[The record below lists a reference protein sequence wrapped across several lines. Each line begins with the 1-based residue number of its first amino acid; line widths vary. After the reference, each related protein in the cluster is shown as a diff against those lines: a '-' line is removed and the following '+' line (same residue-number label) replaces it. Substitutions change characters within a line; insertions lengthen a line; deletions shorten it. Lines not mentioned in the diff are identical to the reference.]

1 MSSPWDSQWG
11 SKPWWMWAHSPSCPR
26 AVPIP
31 MPTPLDGKWGGD
43 SCTHPMQITVSE
55 YDDVRRDVS
64 SMYHKVTLGE
74 LQRITPTVRSPH
86 QHPATHISCLPCAP
100 ACPCPL
106 APSFSLLPLPCPL
119 VRRAMWCNALM
130 SPEIFCTA
138 PPNQCTLDGDK
149 SVHPALLWVL
159 GALSGPDLVPREGV
173 VKAESP
179 VTWLGPHSDVS
190 LAASS
195 SGSAYWTASSMTTSQ
210 RMKRWCCWPPIT
222 CTRCLTSSV

>member
-1 MSSPWDSQWG
+1 
-11 SKPWWMWAHSPSCPR
+11 
-26 AVPIP
+26 
-31 MPTPLDGKWGGD
+31 
-43 SCTHPMQITVSE
+43 MQITVSE

-119 VRRAMWCNALM
+119 VRRATWCNALM
-130 SPEIFCTA
+130 SLEIFCTA
-138 PPNQCTLDGDK
+138 PPNQCTLDGDE
-149 SVHPALLWVL
+149 SVHPALPWVL
-159 GALSGPDLVPREGV
+159 GAVSGPDLVPREGV

-195 SGSAYWTASSMTTSQ
+195 SGSACWTASSMTTSQ
-210 RMKRWCCWPPIT
+210 RMKRWCCWPPTT